1 MDPLQHPSVQ
11 RHFALWLAYVL
22 ACDAR
27 ESGKEAD
34 KKRNQMTAGLRDS
47 YKELEHLNLAGWFHT
62 LVFQWH
68 IEEQTKLGIHSDKLL
83 PHGY

>member
-11 RHFALWLAYVL
+11 RHFALWLAFVL

-27 ESGKEAD
+27 ETDKDAV
-34 KKRNQMTAGLRDS
+34 KKRNQMTTGLRDS

-68 IEEQTKLGIHSDKLL
+68 LAEQAKLDMHSDKVL
-83 PHGY
+83 PPGY